1 MIALPWEVNLLVTHL
16 ILESLTNSEII
27 KFGGNQDTTFDL
39 SIRVGRTK
47 IFANNITIPGDKEA
61 VDLTFYNEKG
71 EQVEALKNSGSN
83 FDEVTIQGIKGTLA
97 YDSSRNIHTLQER
110 NLEKLLP

>member
-1 MIALPWEVNLLVTHL
+1 MIGDSFTVGSEFASYPLN
-16 ILESLTNSEII
+16 LESLTNSEII

-61 VDLTFYNEKG
+61 VDLTFYNDKG
-71 EQVEALKNSGSN
+71 ELV
-83 FDEVTIQGIKGTLA
+83 
-97 YDSSRNIHTLQER
+97 
-110 NLEKLLP
+110 